1 MNAKSFIFGF
11 VVGGALSGVSV
22 YLFAKKKFEKEKK
35 EIVDTCED
43 TIVKIRQYYSEK
55 VPEKAAIIKEEP
67 SEIVGRY
74 EDLARTYDTRSEEV
88 VGDKIIGD
96 PAEFERPED
105 DAPEEYYEEGPDPEE
120 ARAESYGREADRF
133 DKENRGRSPERI
145 IADDFGNA
153 PGFESKEYTYYVEDN
168 TYCDEFENILD
179 DEMGLFGTAVGGW
192 DTDNED
198 DDPIYIRNYA
208 LNCDFKIDKMFCKCP
223 MNPEAYE

>member
-1 MNAKSFIFGF
+1 MKNFIFGF

-43 TIVKIRQYYSEK
+43 TIVKIRQYYSEQ
-55 VPEKAAIIKEEP
+55 VPEKAAIIKEDP
-67 SEIVGRY
+67 SEIVKEYYRVGSFV
-74 EDLARTYDTRSEEV
+74 E
-88 VGDKIIGD
+88 GDKIIVKED
-96 PAEFERPED
+96 PAELERPQD
-105 DAPEEYYEEGPDPEE
+105 DAPEEYYEEGPDPEDTW
-120 ARAESYGREADRF
+120 AESYGRAADKF

-153 PGFESKEYTYYVEDN
+153 PGFDYKEYTYYVEDN

-179 DEMGLFGTAVGGW
+179 DEISLFGTAIDGW
-192 DTDNED
+192 DTNNED

-223 MNPEAYE
+223 MNPEAFE